1 MKESLHTY
9 RYLAAAGV
17 ILLLLAA
24 GSAYLEYRTNAVA
37 RILGAYLADNNASR
51 SSTGRLWDL
60 ITSET
65 EARRS
70 LPDSLLERTIPTNIP
85 TLVQTRRLSI
95 ERIPEEGLP
104 GYFAILTQTV
114 PTSEREIVDAGRLVD
129 GVRIHRIGRTILEAA
144 QLDPAPFLLEAR
156 LRAEAMGKEVE
167 ALEQADDHPSLA
179 VQTDSLAADTAGAVA
194 GLAGLQAD
202 TAGAQADTAEVQADM
217 IGVQPPDSIAASI
230 VKTFASVI
238 LEEKLTAQKRL
249 ILADWN
255 NGSIAQIFVNRGLGD
270 YQCELY
276 YLDSDHPS
284 VNFTILADRLSAAL
298 GLPNEE
304 DPK

>member
-1 MKESLHTY
+1 MNKSLHTY
-9 RYLAAAGV
+9 RYLAASGV
-17 ILLLLAA
+17 VLLLLAA
-24 GSAYLEYRTNAVA
+24 GSAYLEYRTNVVA
-37 RILGAYLADNNASR
+37 RVLGAYLANNNASR

-104 GYFAILTQTV
+104 GYFAILTQAV
-114 PTSEREIVDAGRLVD
+114 PTSEREIVDAARLVD

-156 LRAEAMGKEVE
+156 RRAVAMGQEVGV
-167 ALEQADDHPSLA
+167 LEPPDDYASFPDKADTPGA
-179 VQTDSLAADTAGAVA
+179 FVEADTAG
-194 GLAGLQAD
+194 
-202 TAGAQADTAEVQADM
+202 VQPSL
-217 IGVQPPDSIAASI
+217 ISVQPPDSIAAS
-230 VKTFASVI
+230 VVETFASVI
-238 LEEKLTAQKRL
+238 LEEKLTTQKLL

-255 NGSIAQIFVNRGLGD
+255 DGSIAQVFVNRGLGD
-270 YQCELY
+270 YQGELY

-284 VNFTILADRLSAAL
+284 VNFTILAERLSAAL
-298 GLPNEE
+298 GLPNEA

>member
-9 RYLAAAGV
+9 RYLPVAAV

-24 GSAYLEYRTNAVA
+24 GTTYVEYHTNAIA
-37 RILGAYLADNNASR
+37 RALGAYLADNNESR

-70 LPDSLLERTIPTNIP
+70 LPDSRLERTIPTNIP

-104 GYFAILTQTV
+104 GYFAILTQNV
-114 PTSEREIVDAGRLVD
+114 PTSEREIVDAARLVD

-144 QLDPAPFLLEAR
+144 QLDPTPFLLEAR
-156 LRAEAMGKEVE
+156 HRAEAMGKEVE
-167 ALEQADDHPSLA
+167 ALEPADDHVTRA
-179 VQTDSLAADTAGAVA
+179 DRTDSLTVDTTGFLSV
-194 GLAGLQAD
+194 G
-202 TAGAQADTAEVQADM
+202 T
-217 IGVQPPDSIAASI
+217 IGVLPPDSIAAS
-230 VKTFASVI
+230 VVETFASVI
-238 LEEKLTAQKRL
+238 LEEKLTSQKRL
-249 ILADWN
+249 ILSDWD
-255 NGSIAQIFVNRGLGD
+255 NGQIAQLFVNRALGD
-270 YQCELY
+270 YQGELY
-276 YLDSDHPS
+276 YLDTNRPTAY
-284 VNFTILADRLSAAL
+284 FTILSDSLSAVL
-298 GLPNEE
+298 GLSSEE